1 MQDLIVVKQLPQIEE
16 HLKQLSIEVEQKVE
30 NAKSLVCT
38 EENVTTI
45 KQIRA
50 SLNKEFKE
58 VENQRKIVKEQILA
72 PYMQFEEIYKMY
84 ISDKYKSAD
93 NDLKEK
99 IDSTENELKN
109 IKEQEIKDYFE
120 EYKKANNIDF
130 VTYSQARINVTLS
143 ASRKSLKE
151 QAKQFI
157 DKIVD
162 DLKLIDT
169 QEHKTEILVEYKHS
183 LNVSQAITS
192 VTNRFKAIEEEKKR
206 QEELK
211 RKQLEEA
218 QRRADESIRVQTEAT
233 RQALE
238 NFIPKS
244 EEKVVHIEMDKNH
257 EITQKGYEQLENVFN
272 KPLEKPREEKQEEIL
287 TLRFTVRGTRTKL
300 RELKQ
305 FLENGGYDYE

>member
-16 HLKQLSIEVEQKVE
+16 HLKELSLDVDKKVE
-30 NAKSLVCT
+30 NAKNLVCT

-93 NDLKEK
+93 NDLKAK

-169 QEHKTEILVEYKHS
+169 QEHKTEILVEYKQS

-192 VTNRFKAIEEEKKR
+192 VTNRVKAIEEEKKR

-218 QRRADESIRVQTEAT
+218 QRRADESIKAQTEAT

-244 EEKVVHIEMDKNH
+244 EEKVEEAILQAPVIEK
-257 EITQKGYEQLENVFN
+257 
-272 KPLEKPREEKQEEIL
+272 KQEEIL